1 MDAASQTP
9 AVTRRDI
16 LQILAALGFTG
27 AAADRLAAASAP
39 TVSPEMLRGA
49 ASMLAGGFDDDR
61 LRVAQAAVQR
71 NLEQLQVV
79 RELEL
84 PDAVEPAVQFRVR
97 RS

>member
-1 MDAASQTP
+1 MQASQSAAP
-9 AVTRRDI
+9 TRRDI
-16 LQILAALGFTG
+16 LQILSALGFTG
-27 AAADRLAAASAP
+27 AAADRLAAAAAP
-39 TVSPEMLRGA
+39 TVSADALRGA
-49 ASMLAGGFDDDR
+49 ASLLARCFDDTR

-84 PDAVEPAVQFRVR
+84 SDAVEPAVQFRVR